1 MTNYEYM
8 LQCAADRGLYVI
20 EYIPLTS
27 GAAALVYDNV
37 ICLSKRLTSYTE
49 KACILAEE
57 IAHHDTNVGDIL
69 DQTDVSN
76 RKQEQRA
83 RRKVHDSLIGLEG
96 LIRCFQAGD
105 RNLYEMAERLEVTE
119 ELLAEAL
126 ESYRMQYGEGK
137 QVGNFWIS
145 FEPYLAV
152 IELT

>member
-1 MTNYEYM
+1 MNNLEKM
-8 LQCAADRGLYVI
+8 EQEAAIREIEIIYYPFSSNRIKGLYKDGVI
-20 EYIPLTS
+20 AI
-27 GAAALVYDNV
+27 NR
-37 ICLSKRLTSYTE
+37 RLTSYTE
-49 KACILAEE
+49 RACILAEE
-57 IAHHDTNVGDIL
+57 IAHHDTNIGNIL
-69 DQTDVSN
+69 DQTDVGN

>member
-1 MTNYEYM
+1 MTKYECM
-8 LQCAADRGLYVI
+8 LQDASDRGLFVVEHI
-20 EYIPLTS
+20 S
-27 GAAALVYDNV
+27 FSSHASALIYDNV
-37 ICLSKRLTSYTE
+37 ICLSSRLTSYTE

-69 DQTDVSN
+69 DQTNVSN